1 MPSLLSRKQSA
12 CCRWQ
17 ERLVL
22 PYLAAALMLIV
33 WQGAAVSGLVRPV
46 LLPAPADVLA
56 ALYGML
62 CSGELFRHL
71 AASLGR
77 VVSGFAIAAALGI
90 SLGIA
95 MGMSARCELV
105 LQGVMQFFR
114 PIPPIAWLPLAVLWF
129 GIGEGSKVFIIVL
142 GSFFPIYT
150 NVLQGVW
157 QVSGKYLEVAEM
169 FQVSRGRLL
178 RQVILPSV
186 LPYILAGCRSGLG
199 YAWMCILAAE
209 LTSGLLGIGYLLV
222 DARALAQT
230 DRVMAGMAVIGIT
243 GKVMDSLLAM
253 LLDAG
258 KGVRVWKKKLAA

>member
-1 MPSLLSRKQSA
+1 
-12 CCRWQ
+12 
-17 ERLVL
+17 
-22 PYLAAALMLIV
+22 
-33 WQGAAVSGLVRPV
+33 
-46 LLPAPADVLA
+46 
-56 ALYGML
+56 
-62 CSGELFRHL
+62 
-71 AASLGR
+71 
-77 VVSGFAIAAALGI
+77 
-90 SLGIA
+90 
-95 MGMSARCELV
+95 
-105 LQGVMQFFR
+105 
-114 PIPPIAWLPLAVLWF
+114 
-129 GIGEGSKVFIIVL
+129 
-142 GSFFPIYT
+142 
-150 NVLQGVW
+150 
-157 QVSGKYLEVAEM
+157 M

-258 KGVRVWKKKLAA
+258 KGVRVWKKKIAA